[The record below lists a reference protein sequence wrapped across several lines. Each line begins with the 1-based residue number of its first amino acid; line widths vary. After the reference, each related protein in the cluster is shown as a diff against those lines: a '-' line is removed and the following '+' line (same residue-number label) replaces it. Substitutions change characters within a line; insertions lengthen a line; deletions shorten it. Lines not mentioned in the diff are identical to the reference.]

1 MSYENELQTYIKEL
15 NYTIVLLNEKI
26 NEQEAKI
33 TRYKQLIS
41 ILDTQQL
48 HVDL

>member
-15 NYTIVLLNEKI
+15 ENTVVLLNEKI
-26 NEQEAKI
+26 NEKEAKI
-33 TRYKQLIS
+33 IRYKQLIS

>member
-1 MSYENELQTYIKEL
+1 MSYENELQVYIKEL
-15 NYTIVLLNEKI
+15 NDTIVLLNEKI
-26 NEQEAKI
+26 KEQEAKI
-33 TRYKQLIS
+33 VRYKQLIS